1 MGETEDSDGTSL
13 MGALTPKGQKY
24 IPRFFETNSSKEG
37 QEILGYVPEDTKGI
51 LQDSWGLKVD
61 KQEGIEDYFN
71 THYLPTENWTGW
83 NASTNL
89 DGIKIKVMQK
99 KGKSNYFW

>member
-1 MGETEDSDGTSL
+1 GKYLTLAIKSRQEYKGIFYSMGETEDSDGTSL

-71 THYLPTENWTGW
+71 THYL
-83 NASTNL
+83 
-89 DGIKIKVMQK
+89 
-99 KGKSNYFW
+99 